1 VRERVSSAMR
11 HVNWTGGRTL
21 SRVRTLVMMAIALA
35 LVAMPATADA
45 AKRPKKVPQNF
56 VGVVAD
62 GPVFTNPAV
71 DLDSEMSR
79 MVRNGVQTER
89 IVFNWAGA
97 QPYASFTDVPPDQ
110 IAQYQ
115 DENGV
120 PTDYSEIDREV
131 AAAAKRHIAVLPV
144 VLTAPDWDARHPGDF
159 ASPPTDPQPYAD
171 FTGALVRRYGP
182 GGTFWV
188 EHPELDA
195 QPIRCWQIWNEPN
208 LRPFW
213 SDQPFA
219 ADYVTLLG
227 AARTSIKAADP
238 GARIVLAGLANKSWT
253 ALDKIYQQGAR
264 NLFDIACFHPF
275 THEVSGVKTIL
286 QKDRKVMAKYRDS
299 KKSLWVTELSW
310 TSSKGRTNV
319 LFGNEE
325 TEAGQAKK
333 LGAAYKML
341 ASARGK
347 LRIGRVYWYSWLSR
361 DMQDDYP
368 FDWAGLSRIT
378 SGGDIRA
385 KPALAAYSKVT
396 LALEHCKKKS
406 GRADR
411 CAR

>member
-1 VRERVSSAMR
+1 MR
-11 HVNWTGGRTL
+11 HWHWTVGRTL
-21 SRVRTLVMMAIALA
+21 SRVRTLAMMAIALA
-35 LVAMPATADA
+35 LVATPAAADA
-45 AKRPKKVPQNF
+45 AKRPKKVPQDF
-56 VGVVAD
+56 VGVVTD

-71 DLDSEMSR
+71 DLDSEMGR
-79 MVRNGVQTER
+79 MVRNGVQTIR
-89 IVFNWAGA
+89 TVFNWGGA
-97 QPYASFTDVPPDQ
+97 QPYATFDDVPPDQ
-110 IAQYQ
+110 VDRFQN
-115 DENGV
+115 ENGV
-120 PTDYSEIDREV
+120 PTDFSEIDRQV
-131 AAAAKRHIAVLPV
+131 LAAATRHVAVLPV
-144 VLTAPDWDARHPGDF
+144 ILTAPDWDARHPGDF
-159 ASPPTDPQPYAD
+159 ASPPSDPQPYAD

-182 GGTFWV
+182 GGAFWAAHSEV
-188 EHPELDA
+188 QA
-195 QPIRCWQIWNEPN
+195 QPIRYWQIWNEPN

-227 AARTSIKAADP
+227 AARASITAEDP
-238 GARIVLAGLANKSWT
+238 GARIVLPGLANKSWT
-253 ALDKIYQQGAR
+253 ALEKIYQQGAR
-264 NLFDIACFHPF
+264 KLFDIACFHPF
-275 THEVSGVKTIL
+275 THDVSGVKTIL
-286 QKDRKVMAKYRDS
+286 EKDRKVMAKYHDS

-333 LGAAYKML
+333 LSAAYKML
-341 ASARGK
+341 AAARGK

-385 KPALAAYSKVT
+385 KPALGAYRTVA
-396 LALEHCKKKS
+396 LGLEHCRKKS